1 MTACK
6 NCKTNFSGNFCNNCG
21 QSAETH
27 PINFHYLW
35 HDIQHGVF
43 HFDKGLFFTIR
54 ELFVRPGEAI
64 REFIYGKRVS
74 HFKPVAMVFLLG
86 SIYGLL
92 YHYFDIGT
100 PHQFTADADSKTVAI
115 NNLVNNW
122 MASHY
127 ALATM
132 LMLPFVSISSYW
144 AFYKTGYNLVEHFV
158 MNSFITAQKLVVS
171 LLLFPFLYATN
182 KTPEMLSVISVT
194 MFIDFLLT
202 LWTYNQFF
210 ETQSRLKNILK
221 TLLSYFILCVF
232 MAIAIL
238 VTVIVMLLT
247 NPHLL

>member
-6 NCKTNFSGNFCNNCG
+6 NCKTNFTGNFCNNCG
-21 QSAETH
+21 QSANTH

-43 HFDKGLFFTIR
+43 HFDKGIFFTIR

-64 REFIYGKRVS
+64 REFIGGKRVS

-92 YHYFDIGT
+92 FHYFDIGT
-100 PHQFTADADSKTVAI
+100 PHQLLDDEDSKTVAI
-115 NNLVNNW
+115 RNLANNW
-122 MASHY
+122 IASHY

-132 LMLPFVSISSYW
+132 LMLPFVSLSSYW

-158 MNSFITAQKLVVS
+158 MNCFITAQKLVVS

-182 KTPEMLSVISVT
+182 KTTEMLSVISVT

-221 TLLSYFILCVF
+221 TLLSYFILYVF
-232 MAIAIL
+232 MAIAI
-238 VTVIVMLLT
+238 VATAIIMLLK
-247 NPHLL
+247 NPHL